1 MRIFVSYKV
10 TGKKKVLGL
19 MVNLDALQKSNKC
32 DSTVN
37 VCLIQYNLHT
47 VNTAGNNKACVWN
60 LRLLYSFYVL
70 TLFNFLFIV

>member
-1 MRIFVSYKV
+1 MSYKV

-60 LRLLYSFYVL
+60 LRLLYSMYSFYVL
-70 TLFNFLFIV
+70 TLLDFLFIV